1 MMDELALEYFVL
13 VFAASLGVLQAV
25 AAYNGLRGLSFF
37 NRPTWG
43 YLLAVLT
50 TGPALVAF
58 FTWNMRNATGII
70 EGGQQFLLLSLA
82 IMAVYIVTLVA
93 ASLLNSSPPA
103 GNAAP
108 PAGIEGFKEAGL
120 FQLLRTR
127 FGRKR

>member
-1 MMDELALEYFVL
+1 MDGLALEYFVL
-13 VFAASLGVLQAV
+13 VFAASLGVFQAA

-37 NRPTWG
+37 SRPTWG
-43 YLLAVLT
+43 YLLAALT

-58 FTWNMRNATGII
+58 FTWNLRNATGVI
-70 EGGQQFLLLSLA
+70 EGAQQLVLLSLA
-82 IMAVYIVTLVA
+82 IMAAYIVTLVA
-93 ASLLNSSPPA
+93 SSLLNSSPPT

-108 PAGIEGFKEAGL
+108 PAGIEGFKEAGF

>member
-1 MMDELALEYFVL
+1 MDELALEYFVL
-13 VFAASLGVLQAV
+13 VFAASVGVLQAV

-37 NRPTWG
+37 SRPTWG
-43 YLLAVLT
+43 YLLAVCT

-70 EGGQQFLLLSLA
+70 EGAQQLVLLSLA

-120 FQLLRTR
+120 FQLLRSR

>member
-1 MMDELALEYFVL
+1 MDGLALEYFVL
-13 VFAASLGVLQAV
+13 VFAASLGVFQAA

-43 YLLAVLT
+43 YLLAALT
-50 TGPALVAF
+50 TGPALAAF
-58 FTWNMRNATGII
+58 FTWNLRNATGVI
-70 EGGQQFLLLSLA
+70 EGAQQLVLLSLA
-82 IMAVYIVTLVA
+82 IMAAYIVTLVA
-93 ASLLNSSPPA
+93 SSLLNSSPPT

-120 FQLLRTR
+120 FKLLRTR

>member
-1 MMDELALEYFVL
+1 MDGLALEYFVL
-13 VFAASLGVLQAV
+13 VFAASLGVFQAA

-43 YLLAVLT
+43 YLLAALT
-50 TGPALVAF
+50 TGPALAAF
-58 FTWNMRNATGII
+58 FTWNLRNATGVI
-70 EGGQQFLLLSLA
+70 EGAQQLVLLSLA
-82 IMAVYIVTLVA
+82 IMAAYIVTLVA

-103 GNAAP
+103 GDTAP

-120 FQLLRTR
+120 FKLLRTR

>member
-1 MMDELALEYFVL
+1 MDELALEYFVL

>member
-1 MMDELALEYFVL
+1 MDGLALEYFVL
-13 VFAASLGVLQAV
+13 VFAASLGVFQAA

-43 YLLAVLT
+43 YLLAALT
-50 TGPALVAF
+50 TGPTLVAF
-58 FTWNMRNATGII
+58 FTWNLRNATGVI
-70 EGGQQFLLLSLA
+70 EGAQQLVLLSLA
-82 IMAVYIVTLVA
+82 IMAAYIVTLVA
-93 ASLLNSSPPA
+93 SSLLNSSPPA
-103 GNAAP
+103 GDTAP